1 MVQSLGKDKQKF
13 LKRQN
18 LHLPHKPVFPL
29 LGIYPRELKT
39 HVHTKTCARMFLAV
53 VFTTDQNWR
62 QARRLS
68 AGEWINQLGHMRIV
82 KYYSARK
89 QNKLPTRAT
98 PWINPAV
105 KVLPK
110 RGQTQTSTS
119 DMVPFTEASGTGRIN
134 QRWKKKKIG
143 TEVVWGTER
152 SKELSGETEMYY
164 MGMRMWVPRVDQFVK
179 RVKWRLV
186 RFSACKCHLP
196 PKKNHEKRSSLSGG
210 AEGGRRYRRTKNS
223 RRF

>member
-134 QRWKKKKIG
+134 QRWKKKKS
-143 TEVVWGTER
+143 E
-152 SKELSGETEMYY
+152 
-164 MGMRMWVPRVDQFVK
+164 Q
-179 RVKWRLV
+179 
-186 RFSACKCHLP
+186 
-196 PKKNHEKRSSLSGG
+196 RSSGGQKDQRNCPGRQKCTIWGWECEFRGWISLSKG
-210 AEGGRRYRRTKNS
+210 
-223 RRF
+223 